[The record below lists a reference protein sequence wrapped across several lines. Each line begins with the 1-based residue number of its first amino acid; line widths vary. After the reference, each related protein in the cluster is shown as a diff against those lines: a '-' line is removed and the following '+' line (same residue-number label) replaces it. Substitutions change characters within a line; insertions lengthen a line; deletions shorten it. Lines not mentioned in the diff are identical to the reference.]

1 MVKNLRKL
9 REEHG
14 LSQQKL
20 AEHFGISQ
28 QSVYKY
34 ENGLAEPDINMLI
47 NMADFFCTSVD
58 YLIGH
63 VDENRLQTIEPLTNS
78 ELRHI
83 KMYRKLSKS
92 LRTNIDSIIMECSE
106 KN

>member
-47 NMADFFCTSVD
+47 NMADFFALL
-58 YLIGH
+58 LIILLVTLMKTGCKLL
-63 VDENRLQTIEPLTNS
+63 NLSLTVN
-78 ELRHI
+78 
-83 KMYRKLSKS
+83 
-92 LRTNIDSIIMECSE
+92 
-106 KN
+106 